1 MGTIRLSDEWMPME
15 VVLGVVGAW
24 AGLHRWK
31 SKAAPATAITAQ
43 HKAAAQRGARDL
55 PCWILTMVPDTA
67 RTQHNRTHN
76 NTTAVSSTTAPPPSY
91 AYIPVYLQISTLH
104 LVNTCSV
111 RRYLHCTVCPTA
123 PQVQVQS
130 RQLSPWRQRR
140 ALLQVCSMM
149 HQGGGWGPP
158 LLRTRRRA
166 SFLSELCIPRV
177 GQMGSI

>member
-1 MGTIRLSDEWMPME
+1 MTNGC
-15 VVLGVVGAW
+15 
-24 AGLHRWK
+24 RWK
-31 SKAAPATAITAQ
+31 LFWELWGLGLGSTGGNRKLQPPPSQLSTAQ
-43 HKAAAQRGARDL
+43 HSAAAQRGARDL

-67 RTQHNRTHN
+67 WTQHNRTHN
-76 NTTAVSSTTAPPPSY
+76 NTTAVSSTTAPPPSC

-140 ALLQVCSMM
+140 ALLQVCSM
-149 HQGGGWGPP
+149 HLGGGWGPP
-158 LLRTRRRA
+158 YPA
-166 SFLSELCIPRV
+166 PKEGQVFLSELCIPRV